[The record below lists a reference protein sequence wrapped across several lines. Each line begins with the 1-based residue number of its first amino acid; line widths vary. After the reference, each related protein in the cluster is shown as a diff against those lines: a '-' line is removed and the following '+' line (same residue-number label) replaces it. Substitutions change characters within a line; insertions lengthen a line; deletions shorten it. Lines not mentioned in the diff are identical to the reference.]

1 MPRSN
6 LIHILRPRVFARVFA
21 VCALLGTLCSTVL
34 AIAAPVGLETPRTL
48 VVRGRVFKADGSP
61 LAGARVMAKGTAEVS
76 ALSDD
81 SGRYS
86 FAVGLGAPATLKRG
100 AFKLEVRAEANG
112 KRLTFAA
119 GGSALAVEV
128 SLVAGSDHVRVRSN
142 ASGATTSL
150 ITVYAQEGVP
160 TAWIEADFGGARSA
174 GGSLDLKAVDEVAV
188 PGLGPARTPSAQV
201 PAATPRASAAVAPL
215 VVKPEPAAKPVHEKP
230 TRVEKPDVAKPVKSA
245 KPAKP
250 AKPARVGDSWS
261 TRDSLA
267 AAARSVRHAADST
280 AHAQAEQRRSLAAL
294 AEQARGDSLDR
305 VRRARRSEDS
315 LATAQKRP
323 VPASVPTAASAAAP
337 VVAIRPARHVDAAA
351 PDSCRCRVRG
361 TVEVAWEERP
371 LEENL
376 PVTVTMDESGDS
388 AQALELYLGAPREFR
403 FGPLTCGDHVLRV
416 HTAGRLRYAIAHG
429 DSVMTVRCAGATQV
443 RVVLVPQK
451 R

>member
-1 MPRSN
+1 MPRSI
-6 LIHILRPRVFARVFA
+6 LIHVLRPRVFARVFV
-21 VCALLGTLCSTVL
+21 VCALLGALCSAVL

-119 GGSALAVEV
+119 GGSALAIEV

-142 ASGATTSL
+142 ASGATASL

-188 PGLGPARTPSAQV
+188 PGLGPARTPSAQA

-230 TRVEKPDVAKPVKSA
+230 ARVEKPDVARPVKS
-245 KPAKP
+245 AKP
-250 AKPARVGDSWS
+250 AKPARVGDSWN

-267 AAARSVRHAADST
+267 AAARRVRHAADST
-280 AHAQAEQRRSLAAL
+280 AHAHAEQRRLLAAL
-294 AEQARGDSLDR
+294 AKQARGDSLDR

-315 LATAQKRP
+315 LATASRRAA
-323 VPASVPTAASAAAP
+323 PASVPTPASAAAP
-337 VVAIRPARHVDAAA
+337 VVPIRPARHVDAAV

-388 AQALELYLGAPREFR
+388 AQTLELYLGAPREFR